1 MTSET
6 RPIGALTESNLLP
19 AWQSQIE
26 SASNHE
32 EIIVVLRSFG
42 LDETANRLNYL
53 RQLVEDDPDEPS
65 MALESLRAM
74 ALFLMSERQLVAP
87 QIGVTPDGV
96 AQIEWRFPTNG
107 ILAMEFLSS
116 GLIRFAAISAPAQ
129 RGVERLSVNGTLHKD
144 AALEAVRPFT
154 ARL

>member
-6 RPIGALTESNLLP
+6 RSIGALTKSNLLP

-26 SASNHE
+26 SGSTHE
-32 EIIVVLRSFG
+32 EIIAVLRLFD
-42 LDETANRLNYL
+42 LNAIADRLSYL

-74 ALFLMSERQLVAP
+74 ALFLMSERQLAAP
-87 QIGVTPDGV
+87 QIGVTPDGL
-96 AQIEWRFPTNG
+96 AQIEWRFPTKG

-116 GLIRFAAISAPAQ
+116 GLIRFAATSAPAQ
-129 RGVERLSVNGTLHKD
+129 PGIERLSVNGTLHKD
-144 AALEAVRPFT
+144 AVLEAVRPFT
-154 ARL
+154 VRL